1 MPDLA
6 QIFGAGS
13 SDPSRGLLF
22 YENIGFPV
30 EKMEFWPFSQSW
42 GKREIFKGLRTGEDV
57 TQGPCLSC
65 CLLKFYMKKQ
75 GTRGRNS

>member
-1 MPDLA
+1 MAGEKRVNRRYLGCLKPDLA
-6 QIFGAGS
+6 QILGAGS

-57 TQGPCLSC
+57 TQGP
-65 CLLKFYMKKQ
+65 F
-75 GTRGRNS
+75 